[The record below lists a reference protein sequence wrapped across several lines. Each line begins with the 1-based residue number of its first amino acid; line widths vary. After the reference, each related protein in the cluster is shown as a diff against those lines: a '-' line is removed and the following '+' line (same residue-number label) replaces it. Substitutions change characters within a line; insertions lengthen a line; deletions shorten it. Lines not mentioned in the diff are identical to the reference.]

1 MAGYEWEWTYF
12 RSKNSNTIII
22 LTGIL
27 ARKKAYF
34 ILISFLLFS
43 QVGALGQDQKLA
55 DSLAKIYQNNTVHDS
70 AKLDV
75 LLKLSFHEVNDLKL
89 ALAYS
94 EELIKLARQQKNIL
108 YLHRGYLQRGNKQ
121 RLLGNLKVALESYFL
136 SLKMAIDA
144 KYVQGEGIAYSTI
157 ADVYSVSNNHINAKN
172 YYNKAILTLRQL
184 EESIALASVLS
195 NAGDEFFNAST
206 YDTALV
212 YFKESGRI
220 FEKLGYSIGQAYC
233 LGNIGMVYA
242 KTGKNKQAEQKINQ
256 AIQILEAA
264 KDYSPICDYLI
275 SMSDIYLDKG
285 EGKTAV
291 TYALRSLKLAERNGL
306 KDQISNANLKLS
318 ELYEKAGDTKT
329 SLQYY
334 KNHIAY
340 RDSVNNLK
348 SVQAMADLRTNF
360 EVSQKQVEVDL
371 LNEEKRNQQNQM
383 IALAII
389 LGLISLILGA
399 LYWFYRAISRE
410 HKRSEGLLLNILPA
424 ETAREL
430 KKNGKVEAVKLDE
443 VTVLFTDF
451 VEFSK
456 KAEHVEPEQLVRSI
470 DFYFK
475 GFDEITTKYGLE
487 KIKTI
492 GDAYMCACGLPTPNK
507 AHARSV
513 ILAAKEMLELV
524 NNALHL
530 EDDLNH
536 FEIRIGIHTGPVV
549 AGIVGIKKWQYDIW
563 GDTVNIAARMESASK
578 PGRINLSETTHQEIE
593 TEFPCE
599 YRGEI
604 EVKYRGAL
612 KMYFLS

>member
-1 MAGYEWEWTYF
+1 MIA
-12 RSKNSNTIII
+12 
-22 LTGIL
+22 IL
-27 ARKKAYF
+27 ARTKAYYF
-34 ILISFLLFS
+34 LISFLCFS
-43 QVGALGQDQKLA
+43 PFGAFGQDQKLA
-55 DSLAKIYQNNTVHDS
+55 DSLAEIYQNNTLLDTT
-70 AKLDV
+70 KLA
-75 LLKLSFHEVNDLKL
+75 LLLELSFNEVNDLKL
-89 ALAYS
+89 ALAYA
-94 EELIKLARQQKNIL
+94 EELIKLSRQQNNVL
-108 YLHRGYLQRGNKQ
+108 YLHRGYLQKGNKQ
-121 RLLGNLKVALESYFL
+121 RLLGDLKEALESYFS
-136 SLKMAIDA
+136 SLKMAIKA

-157 ADVYSVSNNHINAKN
+157 ADVYSVSNNHSNAKL
-172 YYNKAILTLRQL
+172 YYNKAIATLRQS
-184 EESIALASVLS
+184 EESIAFASVLS
-195 NAGDEFFNAST
+195 NAGDEFFNTNT

-212 YFKESGRI
+212 YFQESGRI
-220 FEKLGYSIGQAYC
+220 FEKLDYDIGKAYS

-242 KTGKNKQAEQKINQ
+242 KTGKNKLAEQNINK
-256 AIQILEAA
+256 AIQILEVAE
-264 KDYSPICDYLI
+264 DFHPISDYLI
-275 SMSDIYLDKG
+275 LMSDIYLEKK
-285 EGKTAV
+285 EINTA
-291 TYALRSLKLAERNGL
+291 TSYALRSLKLAQQYGL

-318 ELYEKAGDTKT
+318 ELYEKVGDTKS

-348 SVQAMADLRTNF
+348 SVQVMADLRTNF

-410 HKRSEGLLLNILPA
+410 HKRSESLLLNILPA
-424 ETAREL
+424 ETAKEL
-430 KKNGKVEAVKLDE
+430 KKNGKVDAVKLDE

-456 KAEHVEPEQLVRSI
+456 KAEQIEPEQLVRSI

-524 NNALHL
+524 NNALRL

-604 EVKYRGAL
+604 EVKNRGAL

>member
-1 MAGYEWEWTYF
+1 MAE
-12 RSKNSNTIII
+12 
-22 LTGIL
+22 
-27 ARKKAYF
+27 
-34 ILISFLLFS
+34 
-43 QVGALGQDQKLA
+43 
-55 DSLAKIYQNNTVHDS
+55 IYQNNTLQDTT
-70 AKLDV
+70 KLA
-75 LLKLSFHEVNDLKL
+75 LLLELSFNEINDLKL

-94 EELIKLARQQKNIL
+94 EELIKLSRQQKNVL
-108 YLHRGYLQRGNKQ
+108 YLHRGYLQKGNKQ
-121 RLLGNLKVALESYFL
+121 RLLGDLKEALESYFL
-136 SLKMAIDA
+136 SLEMAIKA

-157 ADVYSVSNNHINAKN
+157 ADVYSISNNHINAKI

-195 NAGDEFFNAST
+195 NAGDEFFNTNT

-212 YFKESGRI
+212 YFRESGKI
-220 FEKLGYSIGQAYC
+220 FEKLDYSIGKAYS

-242 KTGKNKQAEQKINQ
+242 KTGKNILAEQNING
-256 AIQILEAA
+256 AIEILEVAE
-264 KDYSPICDYLI
+264 DFHPISDYLI
-275 SMSDIYLDKG
+275 LMSDIYLERG
-285 EGKTAV
+285 EVKTAT
-291 TYALRSLKLAERNGL
+291 TYALRSLKLAEAYGL
-306 KDQISNANLKLS
+306 KEQISNANLKLS
-318 ELYEKAGDTKT
+318 ELYEKAGDAKS

-389 LGLISLILGA
+389 LGLISIILGA

-424 ETAREL
+424 ETAKEL
-430 KKNGKVEAVKLDE
+430 KKNGKVDAVKLDE

-456 KAEHVEPEQLVRSI
+456 KAEQIEPEQLVRSI

-492 GDAYMCACGLPTPNK
+492 GDAYMCACGLILPIRRM
-507 AHARSV
+507 HVVRSWR
-513 ILAAKEMLELV
+513 AKKCWNWL
-524 NNALHL
+524 
-530 EDDLNH
+530 
-536 FEIRIGIHTGPVV
+536 
-549 AGIVGIKKWQYDIW
+549 
-563 GDTVNIAARMESASK
+563 
-578 PGRINLSETTHQEIE
+578 TTLC
-593 TEFPCE
+593 T
-599 YRGEI
+599 
-604 EVKYRGAL
+604 
-612 KMYFLS
+612 